1 MIKLPPPNL
10 VDRAIAWI
18 NPERGIARMRARAQM
33 AIAGQWLGGS
43 TQRTQTLNWLPFGGS
58 PQTDMMIDRR
68 FLRNRSRDLQ
78 RNNPI
83 ARGAV
88 NTVVTSVAGTGLAL
102 RSRIDGKS
110 LGLTDDQSQ
119 AWQTLAEREFR
130 LWGDNASGCDLERTL
145 DFSGLQ
151 SLALRSCLESGD
163 VFATLPMVGR
173 KGCVYDLKIQLVEAD
188 RVVNKDYQ
196 LDTDTL
202 FGGIRRTELGEPL
215 EYQILKRHPGSMMA
229 PQSSDWDL
237 IPAFGSKTG
246 RRNVVHLYDKLRP
259 GQARGMPYL
268 APVIETL
275 KQLGDYTDGELRAA
289 LVASLFTVF
298 VKAENGYGL
307 EPDATGA
314 AATTPAQTGD
324 LTRLGSGAIVEL
336 NPGDDISTANPGR
349 PNTAFDPFVQ
359 ALLRQIGSAL
369 EIPFELLIKH
379 FTSSYSASRAA
390 LLEAWR
396 FFKGRRSWLAAMFCQ
411 PIYEAWMD
419 EAVARGRIG
428 APGYFED
435 PAIRAAYL
443 RCEWI
448 GDSQGQ
454 IDPLKEVT
462 AAEKRLALLL
472 STYSDETV
480 ALSGMDWE
488 DVVARRSREEKVIDA
503 AGLRAVL
510 VDASSVAAPVDPMG
524 PEEALPAKPA
534 TPQAVMQQAIRAM
547 THIAKQQELSAL
559 MNEDR

>member
-1 MIKLPPPNL
+1 MVKLPPANL

-18 NPERGIARMRARAQM
+18 SPERGVARMRARAQM
-33 AIAGQWLGGS
+33 AVAGQWLGGS
-43 TQRTQTLNWLPFGGS
+43 TQRTQTLNWQPFGGS
-58 PQTDMMIDRR
+58 PNTDMLVDRR

-78 RNNPI
+78 RNNPV

-88 NTVVTSVAGTGLAL
+88 NTVVTSVAGTGLSL
-102 RSRIDGKS
+102 RARIDGKS
-110 LGLTDDQSQ
+110 LGITDEAAQ
-119 AWQTLAEREFR
+119 AWQTTAEREFR
-130 LWGDNASGCDLERTL
+130 LWADSPSGCDLERTL
-145 DFSGLQ
+145 DFYGQQ

-163 VFATLPMVGR
+163 VFATLPMIPR
-173 KGCVYDLKIQLVEAD
+173 KGSIYSLKIQLIEAD
-188 RVVNKDYQ
+188 RVVNKDYM

-202 FGGIRRTELGEPL
+202 FGGIRRTEFGEPL
-215 EYQILKRHPGSMMA
+215 EYHMLKRHPGSMMA
-229 PQSSDWDL
+229 PQSADWDI
-237 IPAFGSKTG
+237 IPAFGTKTG
-246 RRNVVHLYDKLRP
+246 RRNVVHLFDKLRP

-298 VKAENGYGL
+298 VKAENGFGL
-307 EPDATGA
+307 EPDSSGA
-314 AATTPAQTGD
+314 AQTSPAKTGD
-324 LTRLGSGAIVEL
+324 VMRMGSGAIIEL

-349 PNTAFDPFVQ
+349 PNPSFDPFVQ

-396 FFKGRRSWLAAMFCQ
+396 FFKGRRAWLAAMFCQ

-419 EAVARGRIG
+419 EAVALGRIT
-428 APGYFED
+428 APGYFDD

-472 STYSDETV
+472 STFSDETV

-488 DVVARRSREEKVIDA
+488 DIVSRRSREEKVIDA

-510 VDASSVAAPVDPMG
+510 VDASNVAAPVDPMG
-524 PEEALPAKPA
+524 PEEAMPGAPQSA
-534 TPQAVMQQAIRAM
+534 PTP
-547 THIAKQQELSAL
+547 E
-559 MNEDR
+559 NN